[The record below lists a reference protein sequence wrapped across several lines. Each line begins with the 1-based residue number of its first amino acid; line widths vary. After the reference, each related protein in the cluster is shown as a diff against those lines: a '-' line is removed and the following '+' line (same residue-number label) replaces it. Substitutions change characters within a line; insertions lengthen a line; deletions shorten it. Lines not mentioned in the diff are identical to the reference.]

1 MRAIQCS
8 PWTLLVVA
16 ILADAAPSPSCGSSS
31 ESSSGYLQIGASN
44 CACAPGAIQVSLD
57 RREIGEISCGW
68 SNAITVTAG
77 SGSHLVAAT
86 SAHGSWPEQSY
97 DVRGDRTTPVELG
110 CPSASTSDPR
120 SRS

>member
-1 MRAIQCS
+1 VRAIQCS

-16 ILADAAPSPSCGSSS
+16 ILADAAPSPSCGGSRVND
-31 ESSSGYLQIGASN
+31 GYLQIGVSD

-57 RREIGEISCGW
+57 RREIGEITCGW
-68 SNAITVTAG
+68 TNAITVTAG

-110 CPSASTSDPR
+110 CPSVATSDPR

>member
-1 MRAIQCS
+1 MRAIHCS
-8 PWTLLVVA
+8 PWTLLVVV
-16 ILADAAPSPSCGSSS
+16 ILADAAPAPSCGSRSDS
-31 ESSSGYLQIGASN
+31 YNGYLQIGASD
-44 CACAPGAIQVSLD
+44 CACAPGAIQVTLD

-77 SGSHLVAAT
+77 SGSHLVGAS
-86 SAHGSWPEQSY
+86 SARASWPEQSY

-110 CPSASTSDPR
+110 CPSVSSSDPR